1 MYVSKKMNNGKKGID
16 WVTLFLSLSVPII
29 FSILLS
35 VVGALTDRL
44 STLEDSHNEMRVSV
58 NELMVNSKW
67 YERDIENMQDEIN
80 LLRNARN
87 RDHNFE

>member
-1 MYVSKKMNNGKKGID
+1 MYVSKKTNNGKKGID

-29 FSILLS
+29 FSTLFS

-67 YERDIENMQDEIN
+67 YERDIENIQDEIN
-80 LLRNARN
+80 LLRNTRN
-87 RDHNFE
+87 REHKGE